1 MPTSMPVE
9 LDQIRTDI
17 SDTDQ
22 QLLGLLAKR
31 RALALCVADA
41 KLAQNKPIRDQ
52 KREQELLLSLIEKG
66 KSLGLDAG
74 YVTKLYHVIIEDSVL
89 QQQAKVQGQLNGDN
103 GPVCRVAFLGRQGSY
118 SYWATQ
124 KYFTRRAEKLIEIG
138 CDSFNE
144 IVQAVETGHADY
156 AVLPIENTS
165 SGSINEVFDLLQHTR
180 LSIVG
185 ELTHPIK
192 HCLLGLP
199 GTDLSKIKQ
208 ICAHPQV
215 IAQCSNYL
223 QTLTHVKIEYCE
235 ASSDAF
241 NRVREAN
248 DLSVV
253 AIGGEEGGQLYGLEV
268 LGRDLANQKDNV
280 SRFIVV
286 IVVARKAIAVAKAI
300 PAKTTFIMYTG
311 QQPGAL
317 VDALMVLKTHGIS
330 MGKLESR
337 PIPGNPWEEMFYV
350 DVLANL
356 EDYAMKRALDELNR
370 ITRFVKV
377 LGCYPSED
385 VSPTQV
391 QS

>member
-1 MPTSMPVE
+1 MTIE
-9 LDQIRTDI
+9 LDQIRADI
-17 SDTDQ
+17 SETDQ
-22 QLLGLLAKR
+22 QLLTLLAKR
-31 RALALCVADA
+31 RKLALAVAQA
-41 KLAQNKPIRDQ
+41 KLAQNKAIRDQ
-52 KREQELLLSLIEKG
+52 KREEELLLSLIEKG
-66 KSLGLDAG
+66 KALALDAQ
-74 YVTKLYHVIIEDSVL
+74 YVTRLYHVVIEDSVL
-89 QQQAKVQGQLNGDN
+89 QQQAQVQGQLNGID
-103 GPVCRVAFLGRQGSY
+103 GPVTRVAFLGRQGSY

-144 IVQAVETGHADY
+144 IVHSVESGLADY

-185 ELTHPIK
+185 ELTQEIK

-199 GTDLSKIKQ
+199 GTDLSNIRQ
-208 ICAHPQV
+208 VCAHPQV
-215 IAQCSNYL
+215 IAQCSHYL
-223 QTLTHVKIEYCE
+223 QTLSNVKIEYCD

-241 NRVREAN
+241 NRVREN
-248 DLSVV
+248 KDLSVV
-253 AIGGEEGGQLYGLEV
+253 AIGGEEGGKLYGLEV

-286 IVVARKAIAVAKAI
+286 ARKPITVAKAI

-317 VDALMVLKTHGIS
+317 VDALTVLKTHGIS

-350 DVLANL
+350 DVFANL

-385 VSPTQV
+385 VTPTV
-391 QS
+391 VSAS

>member
-1 MPTSMPVE
+1 MSID
-9 LDQIRTDI
+9 LDQIRQQISSTDK
-17 SDTDQ
+17 DLL
-22 QLLGLLAKR
+22 QLLATR
-31 RALALCVADA
+31 RQLALSIADA

-52 KREQELLLSLIEKG
+52 KREEELLVSLIERG
-66 KSLGLDAG
+66 KTLGLDAQ
-74 YVTKLYHVIIEDSVL
+74 YVTKIYHVIIEDSVL

-165 SGSINEVFDLLQHTR
+165 SGSINEVYDLLQHTR

-185 ELTHPIK
+185 ELTHPIE
-192 HCLLGLP
+192 HCLLGVE
-199 GTDLSKIKQ
+199 GTELSKIRQ

-223 QTLTHVKIEYCE
+223 QGLSNVKIEYCD

-241 NRVREAN
+241 ERVRKAQ
-248 DLSVV
+248 DKSVV
-253 AIGGEEGGQLYGLEV
+253 AIGGEEGGKLYGLEV
-268 LGRDLANQKDNV
+268 LGRGLANQKDNA
-280 SRFIVV
+280 SRF
-286 IVVARKAIAVAKAI
+286 IVVARKAINVAKAI

-317 VDALMVLKTHGIS
+317 VDALTVLKQHGIS

-350 DVLANL
+350 DVFANL
-356 EDYAMKRALDELNR
+356 GDYAMTRALDELNR

-385 VSPTQV
+385 ISPTV
-391 QS
+391 VNVDAS